1 MLVKTFKLRML
12 TPLVIV
18 TFFSFVCY
26 AIFSS
31 PEQSQRKPSVT
42 IDPSVEVI
50 PTISG
55 NHSVTIAAQGL
66 IVAPNKAISLI
77 PQVSGVIAKIH
88 PNFMLGGFIPA
99 GEAIVK
105 IEQTD
110 YQIALD
116 EAQAKLTLAL
126 ASLTMEK
133 GLQRLAKK
141 EFKLNENKFID
152 DGENKSLALRVPQL
166 KQAQAQVQLAQI
178 DVEKAKLSLK
188 RTHLTLPYDVR
199 ILSINT
205 TIGELINQQTAVAVL
220 VKAKKRWLA
229 LKFKA
234 KNIDR
239 LSART
244 SNEKGSFVNF
254 YLNKQTYQGEV
265 ISLLADLVSSTKMG
279 GAIVEVTPSTTDE
292 NTKLKSPLLIG
303 THISATIAAGT
314 IHDAYAIPIGALINN
329 KQVLVVDSHQLLQ
342 SRPAKLQWQS
352 KGKVIVD
359 LQLKANDQI
368 VTSQVFGI
376 ATGTKVNAI
385 KRIELKNGTLL

>member
-12 TPLVIV
+12 APLVIV

-26 AIFSS
+26 AIFAS
-31 PEQSQRKPSVT
+31 PLQSQRKPSVT
-42 IDPSVEVI
+42 IAPSVEVI
-50 PTISG
+50 PTISE

-77 PQVSGVIAKIH
+77 PQVSGVIAKAH
-88 PNFMLGGFIPA
+88 PNFILGGFIPA
-99 GEAIVK
+99 GESIVK

-110 YQIALD
+110 YKIALD

-133 GLQRLAKK
+133 GQQRLARK
-141 EFKLNENKFID
+141 EFTLNENKFID
-152 DGENKSLALRVPQL
+152 DGENKSLALRGPQL

-178 DVEKAKLSLK
+178 DVEKAQISLK
-188 RTHLTLPYDVR
+188 RTNLTLPYDVR

-205 TIGELINQQTAVAVL
+205 TIGELINQQTAVAL
-220 VKAKKRWLA
+220 LAKANKRWLA

-234 KNIDR
+234 KDIAR

-244 SNEKGSFVNF
+244 VDETGSLVNF

-265 ISLLADLVSSTKMG
+265 ISLLADLVSSTKMA
-279 GAIVEVTPSTTDE
+279 GAIVEVTPSTSDGNSKFE
-292 NTKLKSPLLIG
+292 SPLLIG
-303 THISATIAAGT
+303 THVSATIAAGS
-314 IHDAYAIPIGALINN
+314 IDDAYAIPIGAMINN
-329 KQVLVVDSHQLLQ
+329 KQVLVVDSNQLLQ
-342 SRPAKLQWQS
+342 SRPAKLQWQF
-352 KGKVIVD
+352 KDKVIVE
-359 LQLKANDQI
+359 LQLNANDQI

-385 KRIELKNGTLL
+385 KRIELTKGTLL